1 MASTNPAHLSYLLA
15 LIAFVALPALGVA
28 KAQSFQLQTE
38 ASLTLSISQEADEA
52 IDRAQRW
59 LTTQPA
65 PKQRID
71 KLLRDYA
78 LAPAEASAFRIA
90 RCDITPLEY
99 AMPAPEA
106 IEAYTNLTATV
117 EQHRSNPKR
126 LFALQRDIP
135 TENPPSN
142 WRETIAL
149 ALINTQKVTSM
160 GGHWNDSAEDTL
172 WAILALRALLNE
184 STPVQL
190 AE

>member
-1 MASTNPAHLSYLLA
+1 MASINLSHLRYLLA
-15 LIAFVALPALGVA
+15 LIAFVTLSTLGVA
-28 KAQSFQLQTE
+28 EAQSFQLQTE

-59 LTTQPA
+59 LTAQPA
-65 PKQRID
+65 PAQRID

-78 LAPAEASAFRIA
+78 LAPADAPAFRIA

-99 AMPAPEA
+99 TMPAPEA

-117 EQHRSNPKR
+117 EQCRSNPKR

-149 ALINTQKVTSM
+149 ALINTQKVTPL
-160 GGHWNDSAEDTL
+160 GGHWNDSTEDTL
-172 WAILALRALLNE
+172 WAILVLRALLNE